1 MQSLESENGF
11 QTDTN
16 NKEGKEMKTQAISN
30 QNFNGNLKY
39 VNKYIT
45 SVSGAN
51 AEKYLSNLVGKR
63 QVQDAIRKL
72 EREDFDLVV
81 SRNPED
87 PKWFEIAPD
96 SNIQPKSVVYVY
108 ETLMKSSFS
117 EAVSTAIKQYKAL
130 ITKTK

>member
-1 MQSLESENGF
+1 
-11 QTDTN
+11 
-16 NKEGKEMKTQAISN
+16 MKTQAVSN

-51 AEKYLSNLVGKR
+51 AEKYLSNMVGKR

-87 PKWFEIAPD
+87 PKWLEIAPD